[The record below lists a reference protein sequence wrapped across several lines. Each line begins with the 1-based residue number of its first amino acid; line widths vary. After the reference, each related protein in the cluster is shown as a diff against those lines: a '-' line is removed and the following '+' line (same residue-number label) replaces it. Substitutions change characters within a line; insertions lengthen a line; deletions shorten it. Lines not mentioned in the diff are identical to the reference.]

1 MKVKLA
7 EKRGFCF
14 GVENAIELA
23 SEAIREHGPGQ
34 VVALGPLI
42 HCQQV
47 VCELEQAGLKQSASI
62 DDIEDGSTII
72 IRSHG
77 ASPELLAKVQH
88 KKLNVIDAT
97 CVLVKKAQ
105 EAVRKLHEDNYQ
117 VLMIGNKNHP
127 EVMGVIGYA
136 PEVIVLNSVEELDQ
150 KLPLRSKL
158 GIVAQT
164 TLSPDHV
171 GEIIGEIAR
180 KPFLELKIVN
190 TLCREVVHRQKAAMI
205 LCQEVEVM
213 FVLGGLHSANTR
225 ELARLCSNRGVPTF
239 HLETWVQFEPSM
251 VAGRNIAGVT
261 AGASTPEWIVQDF
274 VSRLESIT
282 SDTTS

>member
-77 ASPELLAKVQH
+77 ASPELLAKVQD
-88 KKLNVIDAT
+88 KKLKVIDAT